1 MFPLCESVFGL
12 RNGYDPSKACFNFSI
27 GLTSVDKALVDRQ
40 HVTKISLH
48 TNYKLILFSVN
59 ERHVSG
65 NIGLI

>member
-1 MFPLCESVFGL
+1 MFPLCESVFSL
-12 RNGYDPSKACFNFSI
+12 RNGYDPSKVYVNFSL

-40 HVTKISLH
+40 HVTKISLR